1 MTRRHLVL
9 WNPRYAVVL
18 LAVLL
23 LASPAAAQD
32 GRPGP
37 EPPNPPADA
46 AAETDQPESAN
57 PDNAPAPPKHNN
69 GRRPPKDDKVKL
81 FFKDASVG
89 KDEIIAFIVETTGK
103 VVMPVNI
110 NILKAKKIT
119 LINDEPMDRMEAL
132 DLLFQAF
139 RVNGVGVIEQED
151 RIIIALLSEMPQHDT
166 PVIGADE
173 DIMDRTDRG
182 TVITKIFRIENTDA
196 ADISDQLQ
204 GTLPSHATL
213 GVDENSNSIILL
225 GDIGLC
231 QRMGK
236 LISELDHRYLRVKT
250 ETFRL
255 AHADAAEIAQNI
267 LDLFEEART
276 TSPASR
282 AQQQARQR
290 RQPAQRGTA
299 RQVQQRTTGTG
310 DGTIGPTAELRITV
324 NVQQNSVTVSGEPA
338 VVDEIAE
345 LIDNQWDLPRPK
357 GTAKVYYLRYTDP
370 IKMRD
375 MLQDLLSGQSGGG
388 ARQTPRGRAGAAAAR
403 SNVQQAIGG
412 IYTFQAYPDSHTL
425 VVLCKTV
432 ESFDFLDSIIEQLDQ
447 PLNAGLPIVV
457 ELKHANAV
465 ELSEQLNVMF
475 AEAGAGGTIRAPAS
489 GLSGGEG
496 VGDSPFAGGGAGAG
510 TGGGRD
516 DASGQTISFPWQRGR
531 ARDDQTPESPLIGSV
546 RIVPIARQNALLVL
560 AVPEFQQ
567 SVLDV
572 IATLDKPGRQVMI
585 SCIIAEVELTDELA
599 LGLRVSNSNTILG
612 GGLPDNRIGA
622 TLSAEATEN
631 DIFGNLFDM
640 SILNVGVSVN
650 LVIQALAQ
658 KTNVRVL
665 QEPRIFTADNQEA
678 TFFDGQDIPFITNTQ
693 TTDFGSV
700 NESFEYKAVGI
711 MLNVR
716 PQITV
721 EKDVD
726 LEINLE
732 LSSIVPGQVLFGGF
746 IVDRRETTT
755 QIIVKNGQTIV
766 LSGILRDTESQIV
779 RKIPILGDI
788 PLLGELFTSRETAK
802 TKTELLVFITPVVV
816 DNPSENDTNF
826 NAGERQRLEELTRP
840 LKEQARSREREPVG
854 THLLHKQF
862 ARTQQTSPQAADID
876 ADEPSEE

>member
-1 MTRRHLVL
+1 
-9 WNPRYAVVL
+9 
-18 LAVLL
+18 
-23 LASPAAAQD
+23 
-32 GRPGP
+32 
-37 EPPNPPADA
+37 
-46 AAETDQPESAN
+46 
-57 PDNAPAPPKHNN
+57 
-69 GRRPPKDDKVKL
+69 
-81 FFKDASVG
+81 
-89 KDEIIAFIVETTGK
+89 
-103 VVMPVNI
+103 
-110 NILKAKKIT
+110 
-119 LINDEPMDRMEAL
+119 PMDRMEAL
-132 DLLFQAF
+132 DVLFQAF
-139 RVNGVGVIEQED
+139 RLNGVGVIERED
-151 RIIIALLSEMPQHDT
+151 RIIIALISEMQQHDT
-166 PVIGADE
+166 PVFGPDD
-173 DIMDRTDRG
+173 DIKDRTDRG
-182 TVITKIFRIENTDA
+182 TFVIKIFRIKNTNA
-196 ADISDQLQ
+196 ADISNQLQ
-204 GTLPSHATL
+204 GTLPTHATL
-213 GVDENSNSIILL
+213 GVDENSNSIILM

-276 TSPASR
+276 TSPVSR
-282 AQQQARQR
+282 AQQQAARQR
-290 RQPAQRGTA
+290 RQPAQRGAA

-345 LIDNQWDLPRPK
+345 LIDNQWDLPRPE
-357 GTAKVYYLRYTDP
+357 GTAKVYYLKYTDP

-375 MLQDLLSGQSGGG
+375 MLQDLLSGQSGGR
-388 ARQTPRGRAGAAAAR
+388 ARQPARGRAGATAAR

-425 VVLCKTV
+425 VVLCKTE

-475 AEAGAGGTIRAPAS
+475 AEAGAGGTITAPQR

-496 VGDSPFAGGGAGAG
+496 IGDSPFAGGGAGAG
-510 TGGGRD
+510 TAGGRD
-516 DASGQTISFPWQRGR
+516 SASGQTISFPWQRGR

-599 LGLRVSNSNTILG
+599 LGLRVSNSDTILG
-612 GGLPDNRIGA
+612 GGLADNRIGA
-622 TLSAEATEN
+622 TLSAEGSK
-631 DIFGNLFDM
+631 DGILGNLFDM

-658 KTNVRVL
+658 KTNVRIL

-678 TFFDGQDIPFITNTQ
+678 MFFDGQDIPFITTTQ
-693 TTDFGSV
+693 TTDFGTV

-732 LSSIVPGQVLFGGF
+732 LSSIVPGQTLFGGF

-766 LSGILRDTESQIV
+766 LSGILRDVESQIT
-779 RKIPILGDI
+779 RKIPLLGHI
-788 PLLGELFTSRETAK
+788 PLIGELFTSRETAT

-816 DNPSENDTNF
+816 DNPSENNTNF
-826 NAGERQRLEELTRP
+826 NVGERQRLEELTRP
-840 LKEQARSREREPVG
+840 LKEQARSRRREPVG
-854 THLLHKQF
+854 AHLLHKQF
-862 ARTQQTSPQAADID
+862 ERTEQTSRQSTDVD
-876 ADEPSEE
+876 ADELNEE